1 MTPEASVTSLQG
13 TVSLEGRFPTR
24 SFPAN
29 TMGGSG
35 CGLVD
40 QFCIY
45 LESSPC
51 LQSGQGKQ
59 AVKEAGDQF
68 FSSLKVSTSSVVRPP
83 VRVLP

>member
-13 TVSLEGRFPTR
+13 TVSLEGCFPTR

-29 TMGGSG
+29 TMGGLG

-45 LESSPC
+45 LESQP
-51 LQSGQGKQ
+51 LPAEWPGKQ

-68 FSSLKVSTSSVVRPP
+68 FSSLKVSTSSVARPP